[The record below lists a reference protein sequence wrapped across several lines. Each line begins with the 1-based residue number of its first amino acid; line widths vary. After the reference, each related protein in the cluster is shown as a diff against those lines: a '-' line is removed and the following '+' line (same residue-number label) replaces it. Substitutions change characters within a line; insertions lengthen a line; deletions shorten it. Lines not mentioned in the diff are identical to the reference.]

1 MQKPALDT
9 YHKALAFNIDKTPYG
24 TIAEIGAGQEIARWF
39 FKVGGAAGSIAKAMS
54 AYDMKFSDSIYGS
67 CKRYVSRERLQAM
80 LDKEYSLIVDRLD
93 EARGADST
101 FYAFANT
108 VSTYS
113 YTQQRAGHGW
123 LGIRFQTQP
132 GEAASQIDLHVVLKG
147 KSNTQ
152 DQETL
157 GILGVNLIY
166 GAHYHHAGPVKLLL
180 SLMEGLSTD
189 SLEID
194 MIDFEGPAFAK
205 VDNRLMAL
213 YLVKYGFTHAAM
225 FNANGKLVQ
234 PSDTLYKRAVLI
246 ERGNF
251 RPPTLLAMNILD
263 NAYEVFVRETNV
275 DPDNV
280 LLLSEMTL
288 QNLRGGAEVGSSIDI
303 EDFLHRAEIL
313 CALGK
318 NVMVSNF
325 GEFYK
330 LAQYLYHRTSQPV
343 AVALGVQNLLSIFDE
358 SYYEN
363 LDGGILEAFSRL
375 FRNDMRLYVCPKIDD
390 KSNELVTAKNIRV
403 SNHLRHLYRHL
414 MENDYLRDLDSI
426 ERDYLLI
433 HSKQVLKKIRSGDAS
448 WMKMVPEEV
457 ARLINERGLFRK
469 TPASKKTAN

>member
-166 GAHYHHAGPVKLLL
+166 GAHYHYADPVKLLL

-213 YLVKYGFTHAAM
+213 YLVKCGFTHAAM
-225 FNANGKLVQ
+225 FNANGKLVP

-363 LDGGILEAFSRL
+363 LDGGILEAFGRL

-433 HSKQVLKKIRSGDAS
+433 HSKQVLQKIRSGDAS

-469 TPASKKTAN
+469 TPASKKTVN